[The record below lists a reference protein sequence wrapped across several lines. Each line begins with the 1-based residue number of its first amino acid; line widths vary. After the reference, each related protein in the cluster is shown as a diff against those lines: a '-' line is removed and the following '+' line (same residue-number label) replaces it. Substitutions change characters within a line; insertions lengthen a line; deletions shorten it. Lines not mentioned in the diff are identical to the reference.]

1 MPRIRGKSVPRAR
14 IRQKFVEWGLQPWLV
29 LTSGG
34 PKGLSSHF
42 FFRNQTAR
50 MEADNVIPF
59 EQPSPMPGSSRTP
72 MKSDLVEQAA
82 AIVPDPQI
90 LINMVSKRVQQLN
103 TGRAPL
109 IDTVPSMGAADIA
122 LTEIIEG
129 KVKQLEQPAG

>member
-1 MPRIRGKSVPRAR
+1 MVFPASRTGEYISPQCKN
-14 IRQKFVEWGLQPWLV
+14 QNV
-29 LTSGG
+29 L
-34 PKGLSSHF
+34 
-42 FFRNQTAR
+42 

-59 EQPSPMPGSSRTP
+59 EQPKPVPEFSGRP

-82 AIVPDPQI
+82 ELVTDPQI

-129 KVKQLEQPAG
+129 KVKLAEESNG

>member
-1 MPRIRGKSVPRAR
+1 MVRAHFRGRNR
-14 IRQKFVEWGLQPWLV
+14 LL
-29 LTSGG
+29 L
-34 PKGLSSHF
+34 F
-42 FFRNQTAR
+42 FTNQTAR

-59 EQPSPMPGSSRTP
+59 EQPKPVSGFSGVP
-72 MKSDLVEQAA
+72 MKSDLVDQAA
-82 AIVPDPQI
+82 EIVPDPQI

-129 KVKQLEQPAG
+129 KIKRAEQPIT

>member
-1 MPRIRGKSVPRAR
+1 
-14 IRQKFVEWGLQPWLV
+14 
-29 LTSGG
+29 
-34 PKGLSSHF
+34 
-42 FFRNQTAR
+42 

-59 EQPSPMPGSSRTP
+59 EQLKPVSGFSGRP

-82 AIVPDPQI
+82 ELVPDPQI

-109 IDTVPSMGAADIA
+109 IDTLPSMGAADIA

-129 KVKQLEQPAG
+129 KVKLAEEPIG

>member
-1 MPRIRGKSVPRAR
+1 
-14 IRQKFVEWGLQPWLV
+14 
-29 LTSGG
+29 
-34 PKGLSSHF
+34 
-42 FFRNQTAR
+42 
-50 MEADNVIPF
+50 MEADNIVPF
-59 EQPSPMPGSSRTP
+59 EQPKPKSGFSGSP

-103 TGRAPL
+103 AGRAPL

-129 KVKQLEQPAG
+129 KIKLAEGTPSLS

>member
-1 MPRIRGKSVPRAR
+1 MNLSDQNFLNGLLNYDSCSLPERAT
-14 IRQKFVEWGLQPWLV
+14 GSL
-29 LTSGG
+29 
-34 PKGLSSHF
+34 F
-42 FFRNQTAR
+42 FTNQTAR

-59 EQPSPMPGSSRTP
+59 EQPKPVSGFSGIP

-82 AIVPDPQI
+82 EIVPDPQI

-122 LTEIIEG
+122 LMEIIEG
-129 KVKQLEQPAG
+129 KVKLAEPSIS

>member
-1 MPRIRGKSVPRAR
+1 MVFPASLAGEYISPQCKN
-14 IRQKFVEWGLQPWLV
+14 QNV
-29 LTSGG
+29 L
-34 PKGLSSHF
+34 
-42 FFRNQTAR
+42 

-59 EQPSPMPGSSRTP
+59 EQPKPVPEFSGRP

-82 AIVPDPQI
+82 ELVTDPQI

-129 KVKQLEQPAG
+129 KVKLAEESNG

>member
-1 MPRIRGKSVPRAR
+1 
-14 IRQKFVEWGLQPWLV
+14 
-29 LTSGG
+29 
-34 PKGLSSHF
+34 
-42 FFRNQTAR
+42 

-59 EQPSPMPGSSRTP
+59 EQPKPVPEFSGRHMQ
-72 MKSDLVEQAA
+72 SDLVEQAA
-82 AIVPDPQI
+82 ELVHDPQI

-129 KVKQLEQPAG
+129 KVKRAEESNG

>member
-1 MPRIRGKSVPRAR
+1 MVFPASRAGDY
-14 IRQKFVEWGLQPWLV
+14 ISPQCKNQNV
-29 LTSGG
+29 L
-34 PKGLSSHF
+34 
-42 FFRNQTAR
+42 

-59 EQPSPMPGSSRTP
+59 EQPKPVPEFSGRP
-72 MKSDLVEQAA
+72 MKSDLVQQAA
-82 AIVPDPQI
+82 ELVTDPQI

-129 KVKQLEQPAG
+129 KVKLAEESNG

>member
-1 MPRIRGKSVPRAR
+1 
-14 IRQKFVEWGLQPWLV
+14 
-29 LTSGG
+29 
-34 PKGLSSHF
+34 
-42 FFRNQTAR
+42 

-59 EQPSPMPGSSRTP
+59 EQPKPVPEFSGRP

-82 AIVPDPQI
+82 VIVPDPQI

-129 KVKQLEQPAG
+129 KVKLAEQPNG

>member
-1 MPRIRGKSVPRAR
+1 MVFPASRAGEY
-14 IRQKFVEWGLQPWLV
+14 ISPQCKNQNV
-29 LTSGG
+29 L
-34 PKGLSSHF
+34 
-42 FFRNQTAR
+42 

-59 EQPSPMPGSSRTP
+59 EQPKPVPEFSGRP

-82 AIVPDPQI
+82 ELVTDPQI

-129 KVKQLEQPAG
+129 KVKLAEESNG

>member
-1 MPRIRGKSVPRAR
+1 M
-14 IRQKFVEWGLQPWLV
+14 L
-29 LTSGG
+29 
-34 PKGLSSHF
+34 
-42 FFRNQTAR
+42 

-59 EQPSPMPGSSRTP
+59 EQPKPVPEFSGRP

-82 AIVPDPQI
+82 ELVPDPQI

-129 KVKQLEQPAG
+129 KVKLAEESNG